1 MSEQRLPAVSRRVA
15 GGLGVAWLLVAAL
28 TGCARPDPLG
38 GFADP
43 RAVHLAPD
51 GRLLVADQGTGAGD
65 GKVVAVELATRR
77 RTVLL
82 DRLPSTRGSGQQ
94 HADPAGPSGAA
105 MAADGTVCA
114 AIGDATREGAGFSTL
129 RCSDGLVADLE
140 AYERAANPDG
150 RELASN
156 PYDVAWD
163 GRDGWYVSDA
173 AANAMLHV
181 DRAGRI
187 RTVAVVADMGPFGGR
202 PVQGVP
208 TGLARAVDGTVYVA
222 LFGGAPAEGGQ
233 AVVVAL
239 RPGQGDGGPTRPVA
253 VAHGVAP
260 IGVATTPQGL
270 AVLDYGG
277 EPGDRRRGRI
287 LVVAGPSDPGRAVAT
302 GLDRPVGIAHLPDGR
317 YVVAETDRHGISRQS
332 MRLPRLGGR
341 HGRFHPAR
349 SRSRM
354 AREFR

>member
-1 MSEQRLPAVSRRVA
+1 MPEHRPPAVSRRLV
-15 GGLGVAWLLVAAL
+15 GRLGVVWLLIAAL

-38 GFADP
+38 GFDAP

-51 GRLLVADQGTGAGD
+51 GRLLVTDQGTGNGD
-65 GKVVAVELATRR
+65 GKVVAVDLAARR

-94 HADPAGPSGAA
+94 HADLAGPSGAA

-114 AIGDATREGAGFSTL
+114 VIGDATREGAGFSTL
-129 RCSDGLVADLE
+129 RCSNGLAADLE

-173 AANAMLHV
+173 AANAVLHV

-222 LFGGAPAEGGQ
+222 LFGGAPASGGQ

-239 RPGQGDGGPTRPVA
+239 RPDHGVGGRARPMA
-253 VAHGVAP
+253 AARGVAP
-260 IGVATTPQGL
+260 IGVVTTAQGL

-277 EPGDRRRGRI
+277 GPADRGRGRI
-287 LVVAGPSDPGRAVAT
+287 LLVTGPADPGRVLAA
-302 GLDRPVGIAHLPDGR
+302 GIDRPVGMARLPDGR
-317 YVVAETDRHGISRQS
+317 YVVVESDRTGLHILTPEEARTAGPETT
-332 MRLPRLGGR
+332 
-341 HGRFHPAR
+341 
-349 SRSRM
+349 SRSRTVR
-354 AREFR
+354 AVGS

>member
-1 MSEQRLPAVSRRVA
+1 MPEQRPPAVSRRVA
-15 GGLGVAWLLVAAL
+15 GRLGVAWLLLAAL
-28 TGCARPDPLG
+28 TGCARPDLLS
-38 GFADP
+38 GFAAP

-51 GRLLVADQGTGAGD
+51 GRLLVTDQGTGAGD
-65 GKVVAVELATRR
+65 GKVVAVDLAARR

-82 DRLPSTRGSGQQ
+82 NRLPSTRGSGQQ
-94 HADPAGPSGAA
+94 HADLAGPSGAA

-114 AIGDATREGAGFSTL
+114 VIGDATREGAGFSTL

-140 AYERAANPDG
+140 AHERAANPDG

-156 PYDVAWD
+156 PYDVVWD
-163 GRDGWYVSDA
+163 GHDGWYVSDA
-173 AANAMLHV
+173 AANAVLHV

-187 RTVAVVADMGPFGGR
+187 RTVAVVADMGPLGGR

-222 LFGGAPAEGGQ
+222 LFGGAPAEGGP

-239 RPGQGDGGPTRPVA
+239 RPDQGGGGGPTRPVA
-253 VAHGVAP
+253 AARGVAP

-277 EPGDRRRGRI
+277 GPADRGRGRI
-287 LVVAGPSDPGRAVAT
+287 LLVTGPADPGRVLAA
-302 GLDRPVGIAHLPDGR
+302 GIDRPVGMAWLPDGR
-317 YVVAETDRHGISRQS
+317 YVIAETDQS
-332 MRLPRLGGR
+332 HLLVLTPGK
-341 HGRFHPAR
+341 A
-349 SRSRM
+349 
-354 AREFR
+354 

>member
-1 MSEQRLPAVSRRVA
+1 ML
-15 GGLGVAWLLVAAL
+15 GGACLLVAAA
-28 TGCARPDPLG
+28 GCARPDPLA
-38 GFADP
+38 GFDAP

-51 GRLLVADQGTGAGD
+51 GRLLVTDQGTGADD
-65 GKVVAVELATRR
+65 GKVVAVDLAARR

-94 HADPAGPSGAA
+94 HADLAGPSGAA

-114 AIGDATREGAGFSTL
+114 VIGDATREGAGFSTL

-173 AANAMLHV
+173 AANTVLHV

-187 RTVAVVADMGPFGGR
+187 RTVAVVASMAPFGGR

-208 TGLARAVDGTVYVA
+208 TGLARAADGT
-222 LFGGAPAEGGQ
+222 
-233 AVVVAL
+233 AVRRPVRRCAGHR
-239 RPGQGDGGPTRPVA
+239 RPG
-253 VAHGVAP
+253 
-260 IGVATTPQGL
+260 
-270 AVLDYGG
+270 
-277 EPGDRRRGRI
+277 RRGRP
-287 LVVAGPSDPGRAVAT
+287 AAKPGRR
-302 GLDRPVGIAHLPDGR
+302 RPGPAG
-317 YVVAETDRHGISRQS
+317 
-332 MRLPRLGGR
+332 GGR
-341 HGRFHPAR
+341 PWRGPDRRGHNPAGVGRARLRRRAGRPGPRAGSCWSPAR
-349 SRSRM
+349 PTWAGSSPPGWTGRSAWPASPTAATSSPRPTG
-354 AREFR
+354 AAFACSPPGRPDILRPSTGVRGPTDGGGPR